1 MVGIDIGSSSVKLVE
16 LRESGGSFRLE
27 NAGESL
33 LPGGSI
39 VDKAV
44 SRKDVVSAVV
54 SNLVSDLGV
63 KAKKAV
69 IGVSGKAVA
78 AKAVT
83 VPGASMRGNMKKLAG
98 DLVRLHLFREVDK
111 VNYSCVSLA
120 SREREPEGIRLLLAA
135 SPKKTVSGY
144 RKSVSSAGLRAEV
157 VDMDAMALSNAYVS
171 ARGDVSEK
179 TAIVNVGAS
188 VTSVNVSRDGAPFF
202 VRDVPLG
209 GWEITRSLMEKFD
222 ITYEEAERIKY
233 SVGGYGKYDEAAGL
247 VEKFVVRV
255 ASEIKTV
262 LDEAGGGARRLVLC
276 GGSARLPALADSL
289 EEAAGVPVEVFNPF
303 GGIAFS
309 DSSFDPEYLE
319 YLGPKMAVAVGLA
332 ARGF

>member
-1 MVGIDIGSSSVKLVE
+1 M
-16 LRESGGSFRLE
+16 
-27 NAGESL
+27 
-33 LPGGSI
+33 
-39 VDKAV
+39 
-44 SRKDVVSAVV
+44 
-54 SNLVSDLGV
+54 
-63 KAKKAV
+63 
-69 IGVSGKAVA
+69 
-78 AKAVT
+78 
-83 VPGASMRGNMKKLAG
+83 
-98 DLVRLHLFREVDK
+98 
-111 VNYSCVSLA
+111 
-120 SREREPEGIRLLLAA
+120 
-135 SPKKTVSGY
+135 
-144 RKSVSSAGLRAEV
+144 
-157 VDMDAMALSNAYVS
+157 DMDAMALSNAYAS

-247 VEKFVVRV
+247 VEKFVVRA

>member
-83 VPGASMRGNMKKLAG
+83 VPEASMRGNMKKLAG
-98 DLVRLHLFREVDK
+98 DLVRLHLFREVGK

-120 SREREPEGIRLLLAA
+120 PREREPEGVRLLLAA

-144 RKSVSSAGLRAEV
+144 KRSVSSAGLRAEV

-247 VEKFVVRV
+247 VEKFVVRA

>member
-16 LRESGGSFRLE
+16 LRESSGSFRLE

-83 VPGASMRGNMKKLAG
+83 VPEASMRGNMKKLAG
-98 DLVRLHLFREVDK
+98 DLVRLHLFRDVDK

-157 VDMDAMALSNAYVS
+157 VDMDAMALSNAYAS

-188 VTSVNVSRDGAPFF
+188 VTSVNVSRDGDPFF

-247 VEKFVVRV
+247 VEKFVVRA

>member
-83 VPGASMRGNMKKLAG
+83 VPEASMRGNMKKLAG
-98 DLVRLHLFREVDK
+98 DLVRLHLFREVGK

-120 SREREPEGIRLLLAA
+120 SREREPEGVRLLLAA

-144 RKSVSSAGLRAEV
+144 RKSVSSAGIRAEV

-188 VTSVNVSRDGAPFF
+188 VTSVNVSRYGDPFF

-247 VEKFVVRV
+247 VEKFVVRA

>member
-83 VPGASMRGNMKKLAG
+83 VPEASMRGNMKKLAG
-98 DLVRLHLFREVDK
+98 DLVRLHLFREVGK

-120 SREREPEGIRLLLAA
+120 SREREPEGVRLLLAA

-144 RKSVSSAGLRAEV
+144 KRSVSSAGLRAEV

-247 VEKFVVRV
+247 VEKFVVRA

>member
-98 DLVRLHLFREVDK
+98 DLVRLHLFRDVDK

-120 SREREPEGIRLLLAA
+120 SREREPEGVRLLLAA

-247 VEKFVVRV
+247 VEKFVVRA

-289 EEAAGVPVEVFNPF
+289 EEAAGAPVEVFNPF

>member
-83 VPGASMRGNMKKLAG
+83 VPEASMRGNMKKLAG

-120 SREREPEGIRLLLAA
+120 SREREPEGVRLLLAA

-171 ARGDVSEK
+171 ARGEVSEK
-179 TAIVNVGAS
+179 TAIVNVGAT

-247 VEKFVVRV
+247 VEKFVVRA

>member
-83 VPGASMRGNMKKLAG
+83 VPEASMRGNMKKLAG
-98 DLVRLHLFREVDK
+98 DLVRLHLFRDVDK

-120 SREREPEGIRLLLAA
+120 SREREPEGVRLLLAA

-157 VDMDAMALSNAYVS
+157 VDMDAMALSNAYAS

-247 VEKFVVRV
+247 VEKFVVRA

>member
-16 LRESGGSFRLE
+16 LRESGGNFRLE

-98 DLVRLHLFREVDK
+98 DLVRLHLFREVGK

-120 SREREPEGIRLLLAA
+120 SREREPEGVRLLLAA

-188 VTSVNVSRDGAPFF
+188 VTNVNVSRDGDPFF

-247 VEKFVVRV
+247 VEKFVVRA

>member
-16 LRESGGSFRLE
+16 LRESGGDFRLE
-27 NAGESL
+27 NAGEAL
-33 LPGGSI
+33 LPSGSI
-39 VDKAV
+39 VEKAV
-44 SRKDVVSAVV
+44 SRKEMVSGVV

-83 VPGASMRGNMKKLAG
+83 VPEASMRGNMKKLAG
-98 DLVRLHLFREVDK
+98 DLVRLHLFKDVDK
-111 VNYSCVSLA
+111 VNYSCVSFA
-120 SREREPEGIRLLLAA
+120 PREREPQGVRLLLAA
-135 SPKKTVSGY
+135 SPKKTVNGY
-144 RKSVSSAGLRAEV
+144 KKSVSSAGLRAEV
-157 VDMDAMALSNAYVS
+157 VDMDAMALSNAYAS

-247 VEKFVVRV
+247 VEKFVVR
-255 ASEIKTV
+255 AAAEIKTV
-262 LDEAGGGARRLVLC
+262 LEEAGGGARRLVLC

-309 DSSFDPEYLE
+309 DSRFDPEYLE
-319 YLGPKMAVAVGLA
+319 YLGPKMTVAVGLA

>member
-83 VPGASMRGNMKKLAG
+83 VPEASMRGNMKKLAG
-98 DLVRLHLFREVDK
+98 DLVRLHLFREVGK

-120 SREREPEGIRLLLAA
+120 SREREPEGVRLLLAA

-188 VTSVNVSRDGAPFF
+188 VTSVNISRDGAPFF

-247 VEKFVVRV
+247 VEKFVVRA

>member
-44 SRKDVVSAVV
+44 SRKDVVSVVV

-83 VPGASMRGNMKKLAG
+83 VPEASMRGNMKKLAG
-98 DLVRLHLFREVDK
+98 DLVRLHLFKDVGK

-120 SREREPEGIRLLLAA
+120 PREQEPEGVRLLLAA

-157 VDMDAMALSNAYVS
+157 VDMDAMALLNAYAS

-247 VEKFVVRV
+247 VEKFVVR
-255 ASEIKTV
+255 AAAEIKTV
-262 LDEAGGGARRLVLC
+262 LDEAGGAARRLVLC

>member
-83 VPGASMRGNMKKLAG
+83 VPEASMRGNMKKLAG

-120 SREREPEGIRLLLAA
+120 SREREPEGVRLLLAA

-247 VEKFVVRV
+247 VEKFVVRA

-309 DSSFDPEYLE
+309 DSSFDPEYLK

>member
-98 DLVRLHLFREVDK
+98 DLVRLHLFREVGK

-120 SREREPEGIRLLLAA
+120 SREREPEGVRLLLAA

-188 VTSVNVSRDGAPFF
+188 VTNVNVSRDGDPFF

-247 VEKFVVRV
+247 VEKFVVRA

>member
-98 DLVRLHLFREVDK
+98 DLVRLHLFREVGK

-120 SREREPEGIRLLLAA
+120 SREREPEGVRLLLAA

-188 VTSVNVSRDGAPFF
+188 VTNVNVSRDGDPFF

-233 SVGGYGKYDEAAGL
+233 RVGGYGKYDEAAGL
-247 VEKFVVRV
+247 VEKFVVR
-255 ASEIKTV
+255 AAAEIKTV
-262 LDEAGGGARRLVLC
+262 LDEAGGRARRLVLC

>member
-83 VPGASMRGNMKKLAG
+83 VPEASMRGNMKKLAG

-120 SREREPEGIRLLLAA
+120 FREREPEGVRLLLAA

-171 ARGDVSEK
+171 ARGEVSEK
-179 TAIVNVGAS
+179 TAIVNVGAT

-247 VEKFVVRV
+247 VEKFVVRA

>member
-1 MVGIDIGSSSVKLVE
+1 M
-16 LRESGGSFRLE
+16 
-27 NAGESL
+27 
-33 LPGGSI
+33 
-39 VDKAV
+39 
-44 SRKDVVSAVV
+44 
-54 SNLVSDLGV
+54 
-63 KAKKAV
+63 
-69 IGVSGKAVA
+69 
-78 AKAVT
+78 
-83 VPGASMRGNMKKLAG
+83 
-98 DLVRLHLFREVDK
+98 
-111 VNYSCVSLA
+111 
-120 SREREPEGIRLLLAA
+120 
-135 SPKKTVSGY
+135 
-144 RKSVSSAGLRAEV
+144 
-157 VDMDAMALSNAYVS
+157 DMDAMALSNAYVS

-188 VTSVNVSRDGAPFF
+188 VTNVNVSRDGDPFF

-247 VEKFVVRV
+247 VEKFVVRA